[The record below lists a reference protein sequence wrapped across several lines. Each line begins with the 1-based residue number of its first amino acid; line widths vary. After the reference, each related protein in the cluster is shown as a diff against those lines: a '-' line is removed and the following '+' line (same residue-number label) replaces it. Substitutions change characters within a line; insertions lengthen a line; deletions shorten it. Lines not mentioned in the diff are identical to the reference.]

1 MAKKLMC
8 SNEQLAICRKYRAS
22 PKEVDDESKVGIAIH
37 TLHLKPLNGLR
48 HVPEGGTCGWYIW
61 GGAEAATADDFYS
74 PLHVSHL
81 ASYAPDVMKYLCLPP
96 GYRFLTDGKYEDV
109 WFDEKLLAT

>member
-1 MAKKLMC
+1 MC
-8 SNEQLAICRKYRAS
+8 NDEQLAICRKYRANPEIAVS
-22 PKEVDDESKVGIAIH
+22 DSKLGIAIH

-48 HVPEGGTCGWYIW
+48 HPAEAGTCGWYIW
-61 GGAEAATADDFYS
+61 GGTEASSGEDFYS

-81 ASYAPDVMKYLCLPP
+81 SSYAPDAVKYLCLPA

-109 WFDEKLLAT
+109 WFDSNLLLT